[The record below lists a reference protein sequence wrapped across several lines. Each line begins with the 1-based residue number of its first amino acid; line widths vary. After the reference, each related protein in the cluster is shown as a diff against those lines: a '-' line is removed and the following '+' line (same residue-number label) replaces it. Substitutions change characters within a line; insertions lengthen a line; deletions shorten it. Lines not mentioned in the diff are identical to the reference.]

1 MNKSLSDLIRDPAHA
16 VHMAGIGGVGM
27 AGLAL
32 LLKAGGRDV
41 TGCDAVAGSLFPWL
55 HEQGITCATGHDPAH
70 LEHAPSWVVRS
81 PAVALDEPELVAA
94 RARGIP
100 VVDRGR
106 VLPELLHR
114 YRAAAVAGTH
124 GKTTTASMLAWILV
138 SSGVRTSFCIGGVCP
153 NLGAVARA
161 EPEGA
166 MVVEAD
172 ESDGTLQFYAPD
184 VAVITNMDLDHVDFF
199 RDAQGQRD
207 VYARFA
213 AQARVVIVLHDDPAA
228 GWIADAARETR
239 SFGFAPGAGVRA
251 ERCALDAHGSSF
263 DVLVH
268 DRLLARI
275 TLGVSGRHNIL
286 NALAAIA
293 AAMEWGI
300 EPSVIAAALASFR
313 LPRRRFEQV
322 VDGPVKVFS
331 DYAHHPAEI
340 DALIQQARLLN
351 PRRLT
356 GVFQPHRYS
365 RTRAF
370 KKEFAASLSALDD
383 LVLAPV
389 YAASEEPLAGG
400 TSVDLHEAF
409 IAAGARHVRLA
420 ASLEDAWRQLESGTR
435 DGDVVLIIG
444 AGDVEQLGTW
454 AARAWAARKEYT

>member
-1 MNKSLSDLIRDPAHA
+1 MNGALADFIRDPSRP

-32 LLKAGGRDV
+32 LLKADGRSV

-55 HEQGITCATGHDPAH
+55 REQGIACSTGHDPAH
-70 LEHAPSWVVRS
+70 LDAAPAWMIRS
-81 PAVALDEPELVAA
+81 PAVALDEPELVRA
-94 RARGIP
+94 RAMGIP
-100 VVDRGR
+100 VYERGR

-124 GKTTTASMLAWILV
+124 GKTTTASMLAWILT
-138 SSGVRTSFCIGGVCP
+138 SCGVRTSYCIGGVCP
-153 NLGAVARA
+153 NLGAVAHV
-161 EPEGA
+161 EPDGA

-172 ESDGTLQFYAPD
+172 ESDGTLQYYAPG
-184 VAVITNMDLDHVDFF
+184 VAVITNMDLDHVDYF
-199 RDAQGQRD
+199 RDESAQRD

-213 AQARVVIVLHDDPAA
+213 AQARMVVYPHDDPAS
-228 GWIADAARETR
+228 GNVIATASQKR
-239 SFGFAPGAGVRA
+239 SFGFPAGADVRA
-251 ERCALDAHGSSF
+251 DAWVLAADRTSF
-263 DVLVH
+263 EWISEGQ
-268 DRLLARI
+268 RMARI
-275 TLGVSGRHNIL
+275 DLGVSGRHNIL

-293 AAMEWGI
+293 AALEWGLD
-300 EPSVIAAALASFR
+300 PGAIAAALASFR
-313 LPRRRFEQV
+313 LPKRRFEQV

-340 DALIQQARLLN
+340 DALIRQARLLA
-351 PRRLT
+351 PGRVI

-389 YAASEEPLAGG
+389 YAASEKPLEGG
-400 TSVDLHEAF
+400 TSADLLSAF
-409 IAAGARHVRLA
+409 RAAHARPVRLA
-420 ASLEDAWRQLESGTR
+420 SSLDDAWLQLRAMAR

-444 AGDVEQLGTW
+444 AGDVEQLGTR
-454 AARAWAARKEYT
+454 AARAWAAEKGI